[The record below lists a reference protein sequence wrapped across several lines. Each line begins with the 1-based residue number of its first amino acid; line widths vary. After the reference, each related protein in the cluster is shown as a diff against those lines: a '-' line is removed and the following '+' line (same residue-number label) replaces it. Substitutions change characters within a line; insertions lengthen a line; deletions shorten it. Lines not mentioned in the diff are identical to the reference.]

1 MTFKCGDL
9 DLKNLNSSNT
19 LKYNREKFLLE
30 VLYSSSQAN
39 SFISIVVEAILL
51 REALEHQNEHK
62 MKGISPKNIFLIY
75 KKDRSFSL
83 KAKSIKNHEQF
94 KTVYELQCSKCHLQN
109 NITRIANVSINLN
122 VYVQS
127 DVSSH
132 SKSDIHVSH

>member
-1 MTFKCGDL
+1 MDG
-9 DLKNLNSSNT
+9 
-19 LKYNREKFLLE
+19 
-30 VLYSSSQAN
+30 
-39 SFISIVVEAILL
+39 SI
-51 REALEHQNEHK
+51 
-62 MKGISPKNIFLIY
+62 
-75 KKDRSFSL
+75 SL

-132 SKSDIHVSH
+132 SKSDIHVSHWFLYHVIPWCKKTEYLISTIHNRKMWYFFQNSIKSCTPFSVTFVCTFNPFLMMSIFCVKPRASMYL